1 MSLTATDV
9 GRLAGEIALQLDLPA
24 VELLAVDLGVQHELP
39 AGGTLKERAFR
50 LISHLNNNLP
60 PRDRE
65 LLERLRSGANARLQ
79 QVATDLLRPAFISPT
94 GKPKDAVLLGRA
106 AFIARPRLREMLD
119 QEFTVPLPST
129 THVLIVQ
136 GGNDPSGKSYSFWF
150 LQHLAFQAVNAL
162 ATRLSA
168 IKVPSALELMRRTL
182 EQLALPTDALVLPAD
197 SPQSAREIES
207 LIPAFKGQIRRLT
220 TPFWLVL
227 DDLNDPNVLP
237 EVRDAAYAMAKAVE
251 EERPAFL
258 WIVLL
263 GYNDEVVDDVL
274 RFAAIEDA
282 EFFNAALAAEFL
294 DVVAKASAVTLQANR
309 ARDIADLLFEKYKPT
324 RNKAGM
330 KLLTTDL
337 EKTAAMLR
345 KGLQP

>member
-1 MSLTATDV
+1 M
-9 GRLAGEIALQLDLPA
+9 
-24 VELLAVDLGVQHELP
+24 
-39 AGGTLKERAFR
+39 
-50 LISHLNNNLP
+50 
-60 PRDRE
+60 RE
-65 LLERLRSGANARLQ
+65 LLDEE
-79 QVATDLLRPAFISPT
+79 FIDPQPT
-94 GKPKDAVLLGRA
+94 
-106 AFIARPRLREMLD
+106 
-119 QEFTVPLPST
+119 T

-136 GGNDPSGKSYSFWF
+136 GGNDPSGKSYSFGF

-168 IKVPSALELMRRTL
+168 IEVPSALEMMRRVL

-197 SPQSAREIES
+197 SPQSARAIES
-207 LIPAFKGQIRRLT
+207 LIPIFKGQIRRLT
-220 TPFWLVL
+220 TPIWLVL

-237 EVRDAAYAMAKAVE
+237 EVREAAYAMAKAVE

-263 GYNDEVVDDVL
+263 GYNDQIVDDVL

-282 EFFNAALAAEFL
+282 EFFSSALAAEFV
-294 DVVAKASAVTLQANR
+294 DVVAKASAVTLQADR
-309 ARDIADLLFEKYKPT
+309 AQEIADLLFQKHKPT
-324 RNKAGM
+324 KNKAGM
-330 KLLTTDL
+330 KMLTMDL